1 MSTALNRRI
10 TSLTVPFARYY
21 PGKYPRPK
29 PGTSERPPYRA
40 PDPLVHNPSATV
52 TSLPED
58 DLTFI
63 HRPPPTS
70 PSPFSF
76 TTNPTSPL
84 LRPKPA
90 STATAALPPSIRPSA
105 DKALPPRVSDE
116 VVAKIRQ
123 LRLSDPGKYTRGRLA
138 KEFGVTQSF
147 VGMVAAVKKSTRK
160 ELVAKRDDFHAASR
174 AKWSEKK
181 KLVEDIRKKRKSFW

>member
-1 MSTALNRRI
+1 MSTLLQRRL
-10 TSLTVPFARYY
+10 TSLIVPHTRCY

-40 PDPLVHNPSATV
+40 PDPLIDNPAATI

-70 PSPFSF
+70 PSPLSY
-76 TTNPTSPL
+76 TTNPVSPL
-84 LRPKPA
+84 LQPKA
-90 STATAALPPSIRPSA
+90 SSTNGPLPPLIRPSA
-105 DKALPPRVSDE
+105 DKPPLPRVPDE

-123 LRLSDPGKYTRGRLA
+123 LRLSNPEKYTRGRLA
-138 KEFGVTQSF
+138 KEFGVTQHF
-147 VGMVAAVKKSTRK
+147 VALIAATKKSKRK
-160 ELVAKRDDFHAASR
+160 ELVSQRDVLHAASR
-174 AKWSEKK
+174 AKWSDKK
-181 KLVEDIRKKRKSFW
+181 KLVEDIRKKRRTYW